1 MSTAL
6 EAASLIMIPSGYED
20 GALASVKPNDGTGDF
35 TFSRGSDISAT
46 RVNAD
51 GYIEKG
57 YENLLVQSNTFSDA
71 AWTKIRV
78 DLTSGQVGYDSTND
92 AWLVTPST
100 DNSSHFFIQSASV
113 TGVFTISFYAKA
125 NGYNGILVYNSGSPA
140 VGRFFD
146 LVNGVMNSY
155 AGAGIDATMTDVGDG
170 WYRCTLTN
178 SQASSGGKAFYISD
192 NGTDNLVFA
201 GDGIKGVLIQDVQIN
216 QGLVAYPYKETTTA
230 PVAGGILEDMPR
242 LDYSNGLCPSLL
254 LEPSRTQLM
263 PQSEYLN
270 SSLIS
275 RSNDFEINT
284 SDTTSPEGLKN
295 ACKFEFPSG
304 SSRYFGDNVG
314 TLNAATAS
322 VFVKAGTHQYIQ
334 YVSST
339 TGTFAVNFDVANGT
353 SNVVGTLPSGA
364 TYDIEDYGNDW
375 YRIWVSHDH
384 GGTAPTIYWWVA
396 NDLNTPRAQVV
407 TSAGDM
413 YFYGF
418 QLEAGTYPTSYIPTY
433 GVSQTRLQDSASV
446 LGIAQSFPLTAYI
459 EIDVFS
465 ISNYNQFQFRQ
476 DTSSYVLRVGNQ
488 IRVGATYV
496 LANTLGSNKIA
507 LSVDASGNFE
517 LFRNGT
523 SLSTGTITGSID
535 EIRSGAAGYEVKQ
548 ILLFPTALSD
558 DECIALTT
566 V

>member
-6 EAASLIMIPSGYED
+6 EAASLVMVPSGYED
-20 GALASVKPNDGTGDF
+20 GTLASVKPADGTGDF

-57 YENLLVQSNTFSDA
+57 YENLLLQSNAFDNA
-71 AWTKIRV
+71 DWTKVRTNIV
-78 DLTSGQVGYDSTND
+78 GDQSGYDGTND
-92 AWLVTPST
+92 AWLFTPST

-201 GDGIKGVLIQDVQIN
+201 GDGIKGVLIQDMQIN
-216 QGLVAYPYKETTTA
+216 QGLVAYPYIETTAA

-242 LDYSNGLCPSLL
+242 LDYSNGSCPSLL
-254 LEPSRTQLM
+254 LEPSRTQLI